1 MYLMSVSIEKI
12 LILAYTLLMKLI
24 THLLERYAN
33 YYSYH
38 IFERDCYLIAL
49 IHNKL
54 IDELHS
60 FQLMVIL
67 IKMVIQMMMVL
78 MVME

>member
-1 MYLMSVSIEKI
+1 MIYYNYLIDMYLMSVSIEKI

-24 THLLERYAN
+24 THFLEMYAN

-38 IFERDCYLIAL
+38 IFERDCNLIAL
-49 IHNKL
+49 IQNKL

-67 IKMVIQMMMVL
+67 IKMVI
-78 MVME
+78 